1 MPLFSA
7 SFSASISEDRA
18 PPRFPLARAVAS
30 PTLVL
35 MKIGFIGCGKMGSAL
50 IQGVLAAKVCESSE
64 VSVHDKLAEPA
75 EMLGTESGIR
85 VLRSNREVASASDV
99 VLLCVKPEDALPALT
114 DAAPDLAGKLL
125 VSIVAGIT
133 IESLQ
138 QAAGAK
144 CRVVRVMPNT
154 AALVQKGASAYATG
168 NGVTEKDI
176 AAVEEIFTSVGR
188 AFHVKEALL
197 DAVTGLSGSGPAYV
211 YLFIEALAD
220 GGVAMGLPRD
230 LATKLAVQT
239 VAGAAGMVSETMM
252 HPALLREMVTSPGGT
267 TIAGL
272 AELERGGLRASVM
285 DAVQAATLRARE
297 LGGGDAED

>member
-1 MPLFSA
+1 
-7 SFSASISEDRA
+7 
-18 PPRFPLARAVAS
+18 
-30 PTLVL
+30 
-35 MKIGFIGCGKMGSAL
+35 MKIGFIGCGKMASAL
-50 IQGVLAAKVCESSE
+50 IQGVLAAKVCEPAE
-64 VSVHDKLAEPA
+64 VVVHDKLSEPA
-75 EMLGTESGIR
+75 EVLGTESGIR
-85 VLRSNREVASASDV
+85 VARNNQV

-114 DAAPDLAGKLL
+114 AAAADLSGKLL
-125 VSIVAGIT
+125 VSIVAGVT
-133 IESLQ
+133 IDSLQ
-138 QAAGAK
+138 QAAGPK

-168 NGVTEKDI
+168 DGVTERDI

-188 AFHVKEALL
+188 AFHVKEVLL

-211 YLFIEALAD
+211 YLFIEALSD
-220 GGVAMGLPRD
+220 GGVQMGLPRE

-239 VAGAAGMVSETMM
+239 VAGAAGMATETMM

-272 AELERGGLRASVM
+272 AQLERGGVRVAVM
-285 DAVQAATLRARE
+285 DAVRAATLRARE

>member
-1 MPLFSA
+1 
-7 SFSASISEDRA
+7 
-18 PPRFPLARAVAS
+18 
-30 PTLVL
+30 

-50 IQGVLAAKVCESSE
+50 IQGVLAAKVSE
-64 VSVHDKLAEPA
+64 PSDVVVFDRVAEPA

-85 VLRSNREVASASDV
+85 VAKNNREVVAASQV
-99 VLLCVKPEDALPALT
+99 VLLCVKPEDALAALSG
-114 DAAPDLAGKLL
+114 ASQELKGKLL
-125 VSIVAGIT
+125 ISIVAGIT
-133 IESLQ
+133 IDSLQ
-138 QAAGAK
+138 EAAGAE

-168 NGVTEKDI
+168 QGVTENDV
-176 AAVEEIFTSVGR
+176 AVVEQIFTSVGR

-220 GGVAMGLPRD
+220 GGVQMGLPRD

-239 VAGAAGMVSETMM
+239 VAGAAEIVSETMM

-272 AELERGGLRASVM
+272 AELERRGVRFAVM
-285 DAVQAATLRARE
+285 DAVRAATLRARE

>member
-1 MPLFSA
+1 MLSA
-7 SFSASISEDRA
+7 C
-18 PPRFPLARAVAS
+18 PRVAVSYAEG
-30 PTLVL
+30 

-50 IQGVLAAKVCESSE
+50 IQGLLAAKISEPSE
-64 VSVHDKLAEPA
+64 VVVHDRMVEPA

-85 VLRSNREVASASDV
+85 VAKSNREVAAASDIV
-99 VLLCVKPEDALPALT
+99 VLCVKPEDALAAL
-114 DAAPDLAGKLL
+114 AEAGRELQGKLL
-125 VSIVAGIT
+125 VSIAAGIT
-133 IESLQ
+133 ISSLQ
-138 QAAGAK
+138 DAAGAK

-168 NGVTEKDI
+168 EAVTERDV
-176 AAVEEIFTSVGR
+176 AVVEQIFTSVGR
-188 AFHVKEALL
+188 AFPVKEALL

-220 GGVAMGLPRD
+220 GGVQMGLPRD

-239 VAGAAGMVSETMM
+239 VAGAAEMVAETMM

-272 AELERGGLRASVM
+272 AELERGAVRVAVM
-285 DAVQAATLRARE
+285 DAVRAATLRARE
-297 LGGGDAED
+297 LGGGDAEN

>member
-1 MPLFSA
+1 
-7 SFSASISEDRA
+7 
-18 PPRFPLARAVAS
+18 
-30 PTLVL
+30 

-50 IQGVLAAKVCESSE
+50 IQGVLAAKVCEPSE

-85 VLRSNREVASASDV
+85 VLRGNREVAAGSDIV
-99 VLLCVKPEDALPALT
+99 VLCVKPEDALSALA
-114 DAAPDLAGKLL
+114 DAAPDLGGKLL
-125 VSIVAGIT
+125 VSIVAGVT
-133 IESLQ
+133 IDSLQ

-154 AALVQKGASAYATG
+154 AALVQKGASAFATG
-168 NGVTEKDI
+168 KGVTAKDT
-176 AAVEEIFTSVGR
+176 AAVEEIFTSVGQ
-188 AFHVKEALL
+188 AFHVKESLL

-220 GGVAMGLPRD
+220 GGVRVGLPRD

-239 VAGAAGMVSETMM
+239 VAGAAGMASETLM

-272 AELERGGLRASVM
+272 AELERGGVRSSVM

-297 LGGGDAED
+297 LGGGDAES